1 VNIDLIEK
9 HRDIN
14 TEHFD
19 WWDCVYETFYWD
31 MAKVGIHV
39 SDRRFSGFWSQGDG
53 ASFTGSISD
62 SKAFME
68 THDLTETYPTVMR
81 YINKGGDVSIR
92 IERTSHHYVH
102 ENTVSAEIRD
112 PYYTS
117 FRTLLPSDD
126 GGIRDAVISHWDTLL
141 DKEIDELESHVTEI
155 IRDYC
160 VDLYRR
166 LEKEYDYLTSDE
178 AVWDAIVANDLD
190 VIEEMETV

>member
-14 TEHFD
+14 TDFD
-19 WWDCVYETFYWD
+19 WWDCTYDHFAED
-31 MAKVGIHV
+31 MRIKHIEV
-39 SDRRFSGFWSQGDG
+39 DKMLFSGFWCQGDG
-53 ASFTGSISD
+53 ASFTGHITN

-102 ENTVSAEIRD
+102 ENTVSADIASAD
-112 PYYTS
+112 M
-117 FRTLLPSDD
+117 FCNLLDSDD

-141 DKEIDELESHVTEI
+141 DEEISELESHVTEI

-190 VIEEMETV
+190 VIEEMETA

>member
-1 VNIDLIEK
+1 MNIDLIEK

-14 TEHFD
+14 TDYD
-19 WWDCVYETFYWD
+19 WWDCTYDHFAED
-31 MAKVGIHV
+31 MRIKHIEV
-39 SDRRFSGFWSQGDG
+39 DKMQFSGFWSQGDG
-53 ASFTGSISD
+53 ASFTGHITN

-81 YINKGGDVSIR
+81 YLNKGGNLFLFVA
-92 IERTSHHYVH
+92 RTSHHYVH
-102 ENTVSAEIRD
+102 ENTVSAELRD
-112 PYYTS
+112 PYYTN
-117 FRTLLPSDD
+117 FRDLLSSDD

-141 DKEIDELESHVTEI
+141 DEEIGELQSHVTEI

>member
-1 VNIDLIEK
+1 MNIDLIEK

-14 TEHFD
+14 TDYD
-19 WWDCVYETFYWD
+19 WWDCVYDHFAEEMRTKHID
-31 MAKVGIHV
+31 VDKML
-39 SDRRFSGFWSQGDG
+39 FSGFWSQGDG
-53 ASFTGSISD
+53 ASFTGHITN

-68 THDLTETYPTVMR
+68 THDLTETYPWVT
-81 YINKGGDVSIR
+81 KLLAAGGDFDLR

-102 ENTVSAEIRD
+102 ENTVSAYIASADMFCNLLDSDEFRD
-112 PYYTS
+112 LIT
-117 FRTLLPSDD
+117 TQ
-126 GGIRDAVISHWDTLL
+126 WDKNL
-141 DKEIDELESHVTEI
+141 DKEYDQLESHVTEI

-160 VDLYRR
+160 VDLYHR

>member
-14 TEHFD
+14 TDFD
-19 WWDCVYETFYWD
+19 WWDCAYAHFVED
-31 MAKVGIHV
+31 MRIKHIDV
-39 SDRRFSGFWSQGDG
+39 DKMLFSGFWSQGDG
-53 ASFTGSISD
+53 ASFTGHITN

-68 THDLTETYPTVMR
+68 THDLTETYPWVT
-81 YINKGGDVSIR
+81 KLLAAGGDFDLR

-102 ENTVSAEIRD
+102 ENTVSADIASADMFCNLLDSDEFRD
-112 PYYTS
+112 LIT
-117 FRTLLPSDD
+117 TQ
-126 GGIRDAVISHWDTLL
+126 WDKNL
-141 DKEIDELESHVTEI
+141 DKEYDQLESHVTEI

-160 VDLYRR
+160 VDLYHR

-190 VIEEMETV
+190 VIEEMETA

>member
-1 VNIDLIEK
+1 MNIDLIEK

-19 WWDCVYETFYWD
+19 WWDCTYDHFAED
-31 MAKVGIHV
+31 MRIKHITV
-39 SDRRFSGFWSQGDG
+39 DKMLFSGFWCQGDG
-53 ASFTGSISD
+53 ASFTGHITN

-68 THDLTETYPTVMR
+68 THDLTETYPWVT
-81 YINKGGDVSIR
+81 KLLAAGGDFDLR

-102 ENTVSAEIRD
+102 ENTVSADISSADTFCNLLDSDEFRD
-112 PYYTS
+112 LIT
-117 FRTLLPSDD
+117 TQ
-126 GGIRDAVISHWDTLL
+126 WDKNL
-141 DKEIDELESHVTEI
+141 DKEYDQLESHVTEI

>member
-1 VNIDLIEK
+1 MNIDLIEK

-14 TEHFD
+14 TDYD
-19 WWDCVYETFYWD
+19 WWDCTYDHFAED
-31 MAKVGIHV
+31 MRIKHIEV
-39 SDRRFSGFWSQGDG
+39 DKMLFSGFWSQGDG
-53 ASFTGSISD
+53 ASFTGHITN

-68 THDLTETYPTVMR
+68 THDLTETYPWVT
-81 YINKGGDVSIR
+81 KLLAAGGDFDLR

-102 ENTVSAEIRD
+102 ENTVSAYIASADMFCNLLDSDEFRD
-112 PYYTS
+112 LIT
-117 FRTLLPSDD
+117 TQ
-126 GGIRDAVISHWDTLL
+126 WDKNL
-141 DKEIDELESHVTEI
+141 DKEYDQLESHVTEI

-160 VDLYRR
+160 VDLYHR